1 MTPTAVVAYLEVVI
15 GSAGAPQMLADA
27 IETALNKNFGASLLS
42 ASEKTFEI
50 LPKIKKIIID
60 RHSKSEDLGTS
71 AILMITGSTDD
82 VVCGCYHVMALDDEN
97 TVRAKRNRA
106 HVEELLQTI
115 RDLTFSEFEI
125 FGKRILF
132 ELGAGTAKVSP
143 HSNDQGIDFFGKF
156 NFGQFHGLPK
166 PFYKLAHDVNLLF
179 AGQAKHYPNT
189 ALGPN
194 IVRELIGAVS
204 LARTKTHSTDGL
216 DLFQD
221 LEIRPFSPVV
231 ALLFTTGG
239 LSSGAKRLSASA
251 GMIAKDGKQL
261 AAFLAD
267 QGVGIVEDAGGRRF
281 DKTQFLYWLNN

>member
-1 MTPTAVVAYLEVVI
+1 MTPGAVVAYLEIAI
-15 GSAGAPQMLADA
+15 GPQGSPQILADA

-42 ASEKTFEI
+42 ASEKTSEL
-50 LPKIKKIIID
+50 LPKVKRIITD
-60 RHSKSEDLGTS
+60 RHIKSEDAGTS
-71 AILMITGSTDD
+71 AALMIIGSTDD
-82 VVCGCYHVMALDDEN
+82 IVCGAYHVMALDDEN
-97 TVRAKRNRA
+97 TTRAKRNRA
-106 HVEELLQTI
+106 HSEDLLQSL
-115 RDLTFSEFEI
+115 RSLTFSEFEK
-125 FGKRILF
+125 FGKRILY
-132 ELGAGTAKVSP
+132 ELGAGSAQVSP

-179 AGQAKHYPNT
+179 AGQAKHYPNS

-216 DLFQD
+216 DLFQE

-231 ALLFTTGG
+231 ALLFTTGT
-239 LSSGAKRLSASA
+239 LSSGAKHLAASA

-267 QGVGIVEDAGGRRF
+267 QGVGIVEDAGGLRF
-281 DKTQFLYWLNN
+281 NETCFRDWLNT